1 MARSR
6 TASHK
11 QPKGASPG
19 KGRLFKEYGE
29 AIFVAA
35 VLFLFLRSF
44 VVQAYQIPSGSM
56 EDTLLVG
63 DFLVANK
70 FLYGARVP
78 FTEWRLPK
86 VRDPERGDVIVFRAP
101 HVDKDFIKRCIAV
114 EGDTVELRDNKLY
127 LNGELQD
134 EPFIALKG
142 SSTPYSTW
150 GPAVVPPGTLLM
162 LGDNRNWSDDGR
174 RWGFLDKRRVEGNA
188 MFLYFSWNK
197 ERFLPRIQRLL
208 RPIR

>member
-1 MARSR
+1 MVR
-6 TASHK
+6 
-11 QPKGASPG
+11 
-19 KGRLFKEYGE
+19 EYGE

-86 VRDPERGDVIVFRAP
+86 IRDPKRGDIIVFRAP
-101 HVDKDFIKRCIAV
+101 HVHKDFIKRCIGL

-142 SSTPYSTW
+142 SSTVFSTW
-150 GPAVVPPGTLLM
+150 GPKVVPPGQLLM

-174 RWGFLDKRRVEGNA
+174 HWGFLDKSRLEGHA

-197 ERFLPRIQRLL
+197 ERFLPRLNRIF